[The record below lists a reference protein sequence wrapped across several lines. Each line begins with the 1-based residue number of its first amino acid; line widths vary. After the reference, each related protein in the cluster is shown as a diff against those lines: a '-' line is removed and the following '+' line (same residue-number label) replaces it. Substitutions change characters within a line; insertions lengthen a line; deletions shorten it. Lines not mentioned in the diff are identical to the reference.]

1 MCESLTSVTIPDSVA
16 SIRDMAFYRCE
27 SLTSITIPNSVTSIG
42 KEAFSCCRSLTSI
55 TIPDSVIFIGD
66 SAFNGC
72 KGLADKTGLVI
83 VRDVLYSYEGS
94 AKRVEIPGT
103 VTSIGSDA
111 FYRCKRLISITIPNS
126 VTSIGDA
133 AFRECESLTNV
144 TIPDSVTSIER
155 EAFSYCKSLTSVT
168 IPDSVTDIGHGAFIG
183 CESLKSVTIFASVA
197 SIDYSIFYEC
207 ANLEEFTCPDTF
219 ASLLPQI
226 LPATKAPII
235 LHIPDI
241 SGVGVKFRPGAAV
254 GFAEDNRD
262 CADENGKKYVR
273 YIKANAVKL
282 AGLAMKHPAL
292 LHLMI
297 REKLIAAKD
306 LEAVTKAVRESGDT
320 ELMAAILDYGN
331 SAVSEKDKARVK
343 AKKQERETDVIN
355 FVFDAEKLETLKGK
369 RFVVTGRLKTF
380 ASRDEL
386 KECLTTSG
394 AALTETLAE
403 GVDYLITNA
412 PDSDTAKN
420 RKAMELGIERIT
432 EDQFNEMIGR
442 TVRK

>member
-1 MCESLTSVTIPDSVA
+1 M
-16 SIRDMAFYRCE
+16 
-27 SLTSITIPNSVTSIG
+27 
-42 KEAFSCCRSLTSI
+42 
-55 TIPDSVIFIGD
+55 
-66 SAFNGC
+66 
-72 KGLADKTGLVI
+72 
-83 VRDVLYSYEGS
+83 
-94 AKRVEIPGT
+94 EIPGT

-254 GFAEDNRD
+254 GFAEDT
-262 CADENGKKYVR
+262 GTVQ
-273 YIKANAVKL
+273 
-282 AGLAMKHPAL
+282 MKT
-292 LHLMI
+292 
-297 REKLIAAKD
+297 AK
-306 LEAVTKAVRESGDT
+306 S
-320 ELMAAILDYGN
+320 
-331 SAVSEKDKARVK
+331 
-343 AKKQERETDVIN
+343 
-355 FVFDAEKLETLKGK
+355 
-369 RFVVTGRLKTF
+369 
-380 ASRDEL
+380 
-386 KECLTTSG
+386 TSG
-394 AALTETLAE
+394 TSRQTPSSCRIGNETSCAAAF
-403 GVDYLITNA
+403 DD
-412 PDSDTAKN
+412 P
-420 RKAMELGIERIT
+420 RKADRPPKTLR
-432 EDQFNEMIGR
+432 Q
-442 TVRK
+442 